1 MIDMLVESRGRTG
14 ITKDVNMLL
23 VVENDIKGDM
33 SCYI

>member
-1 MIDMLVESRGRTG
+1 MTDMLVESRGRTG
-14 ITKDVNMLL
+14 ITRDVDMLL

>member
-1 MIDMLVESRGRTG
+1 MLAESRGRTG

-23 VVENDIKGDM
+23 VVENYIKGDM